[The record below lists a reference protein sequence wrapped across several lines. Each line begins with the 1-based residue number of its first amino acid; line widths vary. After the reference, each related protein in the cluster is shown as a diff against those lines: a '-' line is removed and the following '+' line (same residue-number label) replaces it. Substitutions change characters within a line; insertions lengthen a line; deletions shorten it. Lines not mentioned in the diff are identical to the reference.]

1 MCGKYYILYIVRAII
16 PYIVFAR
23 MRGRFLMFDF
33 IKSDSYPEFAK
44 NAQVIIICMFIG
56 VAAAALISL
65 YHKHVLG
72 SFVRFLL
79 ESGAKDEGSAI
90 KLNTTKYNK
99 NFFVRAAIN
108 NGRTY
113 SAVLRSVLPEGAPDL
128 SKLPAKEKRRA
139 KSEILSGSGYYIPEE
154 LTFRADNMLSKKG
167 TSVVSALLGV
177 LLFLIIA
184 AVSLMVVPQIV
195 DMFKNFTGLQ

>member
-1 MCGKYYILYIVRAII
+1 
-16 PYIVFAR
+16 
-23 MRGRFLMFDF
+23 MFDF
-33 IKSDSYPEFAK
+33 IRSDSYPEYAK
-44 NAQVIIICMFIG
+44 SAQVIIVCMFIG
-56 VAAAALISL
+56 VVAAALVSL

-79 ESGAKDEGSAI
+79 ESGAKDESSAI
-90 KLNTTKYNK
+90 KLNTTKYDK

-128 SKLPAKEKRRA
+128 SKMTEKEKRKIKR
-139 KSEILSGSGYYIPEE
+139 SLLSDSGYYIPEE
-154 LTFRADNMLSKKG
+154 LTFRADNMFSKKG

-177 LLFLIIA
+177 LIFVIVA
-184 AVSLMVVPQIV
+184 AISLMVVPSIV